1 MQELVQFVYVN
12 HSIGQLIVLLVCH
25 SHRFSLFRFL
35 STGYFWQLT
44 DMHVDLNYT
53 SSGCHGPYGD
63 YECDSPLNLALSA
76 IRATT
81 QFMPQDHR
89 PDFVIWSGDNGPHST
104 YLSRDELES
113 GIRHIS
119 VELQRVFPPDQVYVL
134 PALGNH
140 DVVPAN
146 HMQPTPGDPASL
158 AWCHKLASD
167 PRLWGPWIHL
177 ANSNSHIGNDRDATP
192 PFANFSTGCFYSHL
206 LRLPGSKLLLLSL
219 NGLLWYS
226 GNPLAGGGGP
236 DPRGQLKWLNVSL
249 DWARREGVK
258 VLLVSHFPPGASE
271 NTPSQFKFLRAE
283 FNGPFVNI
291 LRANADVLMT
301 GLFAHTHVDS
311 FRVVYDHEDHPLLS
325 LFTAPSITPLHLFGL
340 GTFNPRIR
348 LYRYKRSEGLLLGY
362 SQYFL
367 NLSDPQLR
375 DNLSAN
381 WRLEYDTVDAYNLS
395 NLSASSLSTLLDQFA
410 HDDSL
415 TGAWSQYWLHELGGR
430 PHETKPDVLTP
441 DGLCPRARSQCRCE
455 HLCSMRHL
463 DLAELDTCLRECST
477 DRIQLTSYPLAVAY
491 PNRTA
496 LFLTPNTSEIS
507 GSSGSVPDR
516 RSSLPIVVGV
526 IIAFLAILVGVVFI
540 VNREIC
546 RHRGRYA
553 RRLVNDGVSGGGGIL
568 FDGRNGTFPL
578 SRNGGPGVAHP
589 TTMVDACNSIAGS
602 STELRTAF
610 HPNYSMMDDENSLS
624 TLHTADDLPIAAVG
638 RGLPGVADQS
648 PITSAEQKIYG
659 TTLHVS
665 SELPNQIKSARLPNG
680 VMSVSLLNPTL
691 VHRNGKFFPHEIHN
705 YDQVAAQDGDSVPER
720 SGLSSIGCPPE
731 DYYADDEA
739 FGDDEDGPEL
749 IPPNE
754 LEETDLGNRSVSYSE
769 EDGPFDDGSQLFN
782 LDHRRVSRPSRDWKF
797 IKRSGK
803 GSLQSMEDP
812 LQHLP
817 ARDLG
822 MRSSARTLRHSNSV
836 TLGSTVGLLTE
847 TRPTAT
853 AASTSPCRNGC
864 NRSTDSKQSCI
875 PNGHPDEPCVNP
887 DNPVN
892 WNKGQ
897 DGPHRYDYVRI

>member
-1 MQELVQFVYVN
+1 MRQYTTRQSITSKPTLFVPQ
-12 HSIGQLIVLLVCH
+12 I
-25 SHRFSLFRFL
+25 
-35 STGYFWQLT
+35 
-44 DMHVDLNYT
+44 
-53 SSGCHGPYGD
+53 
-63 YECDSPLNLALSA
+63 SP
-76 IRATT
+76 
-81 QFMPQDHR
+81 
-89 PDFVIWSGDNGPHST
+89 
-104 YLSRDELES
+104 
-113 GIRHIS
+113 
-119 VELQRVFPPDQVYVL
+119 
-134 PALGNH
+134 
-140 DVVPAN
+140 
-146 HMQPTPGDPASL
+146 
-158 AWCHKLASD
+158 
-167 PRLWGPWIHL
+167 
-177 ANSNSHIGNDRDATP
+177 
-192 PFANFSTGCFYSHL
+192 
-206 LRLPGSKLLLLSL
+206 
-219 NGLLWYS
+219 
-226 GNPLAGGGGP
+226 
-236 DPRGQLKWLNVSL
+236 
-249 DWARREGVK
+249 

-271 NTPSQFKFLRAE
+271 NTPNQFKFLRAE
-283 FNGPFVNI
+283 FNEPFVSI

-325 LFTAPSITPLHLFGL
+325 LFTAPSITPLHLSGL
-340 GTFNPRIR
+340 GTFNPRVR

-367 NLSDPQLR
+367 NLSDPLLR

-395 NLSASSLSTLLDQFA
+395 NLSASSLSTLLNQFA

-430 PHETKPDVLTP
+430 PHETKPDLLTP

-455 HLCSMRHL
+455 HLCPMRHL
-463 DLAELDTCLRECST
+463 DLVELDTCLRECSG

-491 PNRTA
+491 SNRTA

-589 TTMVDACNSIAGS
+589 TTTIDACNSIAGS

-638 RGLPGVADQS
+638 HGLPGVADQS
-648 PITSAEQKIYG
+648 PVTSAKQKIYG
-659 TTLHVS
+659 ATLHVS
-665 SELPNQIKSARLPNG
+665 SELPNGFMS
-680 VMSVSLLNPTL
+680 SVSVLNPML
-691 VHRNGKFFPHEIHN
+691 VHRNGKFFAHEIRN
-705 YDQVAAQDGDSVPER
+705 DAQVVAQDGDSFPER

-754 LEETDLGNRSVSYSE
+754 LEETDFGNRSVSYSE
-769 EDGPFDDGSQLFN
+769 EDGPFDDGSQLFH

-797 IKRSGK
+797 IKRSEK
-803 GSLQSMEDP
+803 SSLQSMEDP

-847 TRPTAT
+847 THPTAT
-853 AASTSPCRNGC
+853 AASASPCRNGC
-864 NRSTDSKQSCI
+864 NRSTDSKQSCN
-875 PNGHPDEPCVNP
+875 PNDQPNEPCVIP
-887 DNPVN
+887 DNPVR

-897 DGPHRYDYVRI
+897 DGPHKYDYVRI